1 MQDTLEGE
9 GGGCEAWE
17 PDECSDEE
25 GQSAE
30 GIDGGQYATLHSEGA
45 QTSAGSGG
53 HPDGCMPCT
62 FYCFT
67 RRGCNRGVECRFCHL
82 THQSKLQIRREA
94 WKKQQREKRKSIRER
109 VAAEA
114 AARRQTNTGKP
125 VMALDAGRLV
135 INDGVEQFSDV
146 AHMMVGRSAAGNAGM
161 AAKPYKPYIP
171 PNRVDRKNEG
181 AVLCSPDPVGTI
193 TFTYSP
199 SRATLTIGQQTEFW
213 PQLKVMPAQ
222 FRSVTPLVPGLV
234 LDPASGV
241 ISGTPIAPVGKASVL
256 VEADL
261 VDGYAV
267 RAAIDLEVVDF
278 TRGGFVVGHVNELEP
293 GKFMLLLY
301 VPEDSSEKGADRTD
315 AGRQTPRLE
324 SARKDNTPGGR
335 LVRKAMPS
343 TTKVS
348 SMEQMTRQPMG
359 GWAGVQTPFSAGLAI
374 NQNSWN

>member
-1 MQDTLEGE
+1 
-9 GGGCEAWE
+9 
-17 PDECSDEE
+17 
-25 GQSAE
+25 
-30 GIDGGQYATLHSEGA
+30 
-45 QTSAGSGG
+45 
-53 HPDGCMPCT
+53 
-62 FYCFT
+62 
-67 RRGCNRGVECRFCHL
+67 
-82 THQSKLQIRREA
+82 
-94 WKKQQREKRKSIRER
+94 
-109 VAAEA
+109 
-114 AARRQTNTGKP
+114 
-125 VMALDAGRLV
+125 
-135 INDGVEQFSDV
+135 
-146 AHMMVGRSAAGNAGM
+146 
-161 AAKPYKPYIP
+161 
-171 PNRVDRKNEG
+171 
-181 AVLCSPDPVGTI
+181 
-193 TFTYSP
+193 
-199 SRATLTIGQQTEFW
+199 
-213 PQLKVMPAQ
+213 
-222 FRSVTPLVPGLV
+222 
-234 LDPASGV
+234 
-241 ISGTPIAPVGKASVL
+241 

-324 SARKDNTPGGR
+324 SASKDNTPGGR